1 MTTRYFDGT
10 KNIAI
15 DKFPAEAWTV
25 LTGDRDAD
33 DMQRYASAV
42 AFLFRAIEV
51 RANALI
57 AVPWKI
63 GPPDGE
69 PIWTSED
76 EDAPA
81 QLEWASNLPQL
92 LWQSSVSW
100 AFYNEAF
107 WLRERNRV
115 RTLDLRWL
123 DPDSMTPKWDK
134 DAGLVG
140 FERRI
145 DAATI
150 KPLKLDDVVYL
161 WRQGMRET
169 EPAIAPAQAAMQA
182 AGVLYNADK
191 FAADFFARG
200 AIKATLLSID
210 GNPSDTELKRLES
223 WWKRFFSGVR
233 DAWST
238 AAVRADVK
246 AVPVGEGL
254 ESLSNAT
261 LTAEKREDI
270 ATAMG
275 VPHSLVMS
283 NAANFATSEM
293 DKRNFYDTTIIPD
306 CLLMQRQLNRQLFT
320 PIGLRFTFDPQEM
333 AVYQEDETKRSQAFQ
348 AYANAGLPLSIVA
361 EMLGLYLPDGI
372 EYADLDVEP
381 EPQPVQLQTQPM
393 PEQAQGETMQQHQN
407 EMQRIEEVKRL
418 RRWIKKRPGRDVSDF
433 ASDILN
439 DAEKVEISAQV
450 KGEAQPSET
459 GSPFRAADEWESYP

>member
-1 MTTRYFDGT
+1 MG
-10 KNIAI
+10 
-15 DKFPAEAWTV
+15 
-25 LTGDRDAD
+25 
-33 DMQRYASAV
+33 
-42 AFLFRAIEV
+42 IE
-51 RANALI
+51 
-57 AVPWKI
+57 
-63 GPPDGE
+63 
-69 PIWTSED
+69 S
-76 EDAPA
+76 
-81 QLEWASNLPQL
+81 PQL

-115 RTLDLRWL
+115 RTLDLRWF

-261 LTAEKREDI
+261 LTAEKRRRHRYCD
-270 ATAMG
+270 G
-275 VPHSLVMS
+275 R
-283 NAANFATSEM
+283 AAFTRHVECGEF
-293 DKRNFYDTTIIPD
+293 RNVGDGQAQLYDTTIIPD

-333 AVYQEDETKRSQAFQ
+333 AIYQEDETKRSQAFQ

-361 EMLGLYLPDGI
+361 EMLGLYLPDGV

-393 PEQAQGETMQQHQN
+393 PEQVSGETMQQHQN
-407 EMQRIEEVKRL
+407 EMQRI
-418 RRWIKKRPGRDVSDF
+418 GR
-433 ASDILN
+433 
-439 DAEKVEISAQV
+439 
-450 KGEAQPSET
+450 SET
-459 GSPFRAADEWESYP
+459 PAPLDKKAAWA